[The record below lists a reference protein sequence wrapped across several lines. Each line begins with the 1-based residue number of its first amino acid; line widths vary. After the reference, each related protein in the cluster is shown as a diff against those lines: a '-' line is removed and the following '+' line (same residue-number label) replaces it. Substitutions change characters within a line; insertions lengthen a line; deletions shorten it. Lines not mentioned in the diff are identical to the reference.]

1 MESRLDYPFAIV
13 TSRERGYASLLMDTA
28 RLGGQ
33 RCILILNQNTAA
45 SPLRKRMKKILRV
58 GPAGALLGVFF
69 RKCYKFEFASC
80 LAIAERH
87 GIPVIRIRDFKPDS
101 TQKEQIKKITLG
113 ISMGNGYIPVSFF
126 TLFEHGMIN
135 VHHEILPDYAGAQSI
150 VWPLIE
156 GRKETGFSIHQ
167 INKGLDKGALL
178 MVRKRAIEFGPSLAK
193 TVAENYY
200 RSLELSVEGLLELL
214 ETHPREWS
222 FQPNLSQRSYT
233 TPTFVQWIRAFA
245 NHRKFRKS
253 AV

>member
-1 MESRLDYPFAIV
+1 MIPKELKIAIV
-13 TSRERGYASLLMDTA
+13 TSSKKSYASLFLK
-28 RLGGQ
+28 Q
-33 RCILILNQNTAA
+33 RSAINAEIIVVLNQAK
-45 SPLRKRMKKILRV
+45 PRKKGKIINKIIKIGLF
-58 GPAGALLGVFF
+58 GAVTGLLF
-69 RKCYKFEFASC
+69 RNAYQFEFDDIEQFCIS
-80 LAIAERH
+80 H
-87 GIPVIRIRDFKPDS
+87 HIPILYSNDFKLAPED
-101 TQKEQIKKITLG
+101 EECLRLFDVG
-113 ISMGNGYIPVSFF
+113 ISMGNGYIPASFF